1 MRLGATLD
9 DVPGK
14 LVKLSLSLENLGG
27 RQG

>member
-1 MRLGATLD
+1 MKLGATLD
-9 DVPGK
+9 IVPGT